1 MRLSTLIIIA
11 AGLLSATTFKWSK
24 QRMRRTMSDI
34 YREAKAGRLRT
45 SPYENMVGLASLILI
60 IVGMYLAFT
69 GD

>member
-1 MRLSTLIIIA
+1 MRSSTLIIIA

-24 QRMRRTMSDI
+24 QRMRSSMSDL

-45 SPYENMVGLASLILI
+45 SPYRKVVSLVSWILI
-60 IVGMYLAFT
+60 IVGMYLAFS